1 MFEMRK
7 KNEKL
12 KIVLKESCDISE
24 VEDFLKEIR
33 KKVEGKKVK
42 EIEIFL
48 SEVDTLDTSF
58 FQVLLSLK
66 RSGYKLVF
74 PEGKGVL
81 EEVETLYGIT
91 I

>member
-1 MFEMRK
+1 
-7 KNEKL
+7 
-12 KIVLKESCDISE
+12 